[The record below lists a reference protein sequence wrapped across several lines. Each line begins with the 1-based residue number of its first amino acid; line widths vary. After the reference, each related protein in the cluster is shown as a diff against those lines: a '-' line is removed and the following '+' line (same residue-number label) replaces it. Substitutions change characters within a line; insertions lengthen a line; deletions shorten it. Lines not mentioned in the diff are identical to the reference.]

1 MKSEVLFNAALTTRK
16 CLNLYSQMT
25 VDSQIQGGSLPINS
39 AAPLARAQAI
49 YLQRMRHVL
58 MSVMLLSRSIRASN
72 PRDKGFAPVG
82 VASDVLTELKDT
94 WLIARVNAAAFVFFP
109 SLLGTTVMEHAT
121 RVYLGFRSF
130 VITTFTSQL

>member
-1 MKSEVLFNAALTTRK
+1 MNSEVLFNAALTTRK

-25 VDSQIQGGSLPINS
+25 VDSQIQDGSLPINS
-39 AAPLARAQAI
+39 AASMVRAKAI
-49 YLQRMRHVL
+49 YLQRMRHDL
-58 MSVMLLSRSIRASN
+58 MSVMLLFKSMRASN

-109 SLLGTTVMEHAT
+109 SLLGTTVTEHAT
-121 RVYLGFRSF
+121 RVYPGFRSF
-130 VITTFTSQL
+130 VITTLTSQL